1 MPNIAERRQSSQ
13 IKLNYNSEVLN
24 FEMLS
29 EYDLTLIMT
38 SELHIDYGL

>member
-1 MPNIAERRQSSQ
+1 MPNIAERRQSNR

-29 EYDLTLIMT
+29 KYDRT
-38 SELHIDYGL
+38 